1 MVIAALRG
9 QSYHLFFI
17 SGVTTTCVEAALASS
32 EPQEEGGPF
41 KLSLIWRFQIVK
53 VTKFCGSSF
62 KVIERRQEVP
72 LQSADVSL
80 HPPSATDFA
89 AEQADIKPR
98 QTLTSSSN

>member
-1 MVIAALRG
+1 MAYTCIVDFSFHI
-9 QSYHLFFI
+9 YFLFQV
-17 SGVTTTCVEAALASS
+17 SRLLASS
-32 EPQEEGGPF
+32 EPQEEGGPL

-53 VTKFCGSSF
+53 VTKFCGSTF

-89 AEQADIKPR
+89 AEQAVYICR
-98 QTLTSSSN
+98 IIFR

>member
-1 MVIAALRG
+1 MVIAALRA

-41 KLSLIWRFQIVK
+41 KLSHIWRFQIVK
-53 VTKFCGSSF
+53 VTKFCGSTF

-80 HPPSATDFA
+80 HPPSATGFA
-89 AEQADIKPR
+89 AEQAAYICR
-98 QTLTSSSN
+98 IISR

>member
-1 MVIAALRG
+1 MVIAVPRG

-41 KLSLIWRFQIVK
+41 KLSLIWRLQIVK
-53 VTKFCGSSF
+53 VTKFCGSTL

-80 HPPSATDFA
+80 HPPSATGFA
-89 AEQADIKPR
+89 VEQADIKPR
-98 QTLTSSSN
+98 PL